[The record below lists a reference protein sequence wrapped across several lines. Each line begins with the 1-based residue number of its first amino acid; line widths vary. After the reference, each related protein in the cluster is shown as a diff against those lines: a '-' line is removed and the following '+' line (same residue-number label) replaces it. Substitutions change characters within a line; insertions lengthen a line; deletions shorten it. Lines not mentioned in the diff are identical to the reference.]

1 MHYRT
6 INAVTFVIACF
17 VAAGA
22 IAADGASEAKSPPG
36 TAAKPAAK
44 KAVARVKYVDIN
56 SASKAELKKLPFIGD
71 EEADR
76 IIAGRSFLTKA
87 HLVTKGYIS
96 PGAYQAI
103 KDKVIARQDS
113 KSKK

>member
-1 MHYRT
+1 MHYQLFKS
-6 INAVTFVIACF
+6 ITFVIACL

-22 IAADGASEAKSPPG
+22 MAADGAEPKKQSGA
-36 TAAKPAAK
+36 TAKPAPK
-44 KAVARVKYVDIN
+44 KATAPVKYVDIN

-76 IIAGRSFLTKA
+76 IIAGRPFLTKA

-103 KDKVIARQDS
+103 KDMVIAKQNS
-113 KSKK
+113 KPKK

>member
-1 MHYRT
+1 MHYR
-6 INAVTFVIACF
+6 IVKAVTFAIGCLL
-17 VAAGA
+17 AAGA
-22 IAADGASEAKSPPG
+22 IAADSAIESKSPSG
-36 TAAKPAAK
+36 AAANPAAK
-44 KAVARVKYVDIN
+44 KAAAPVKYVDIN

-76 IIAGRSFLTKA
+76 IIAGRPFLTKA

-103 KDKVIARQDS
+103 KDMVIARQDS
-113 KSKK
+113 KPKK